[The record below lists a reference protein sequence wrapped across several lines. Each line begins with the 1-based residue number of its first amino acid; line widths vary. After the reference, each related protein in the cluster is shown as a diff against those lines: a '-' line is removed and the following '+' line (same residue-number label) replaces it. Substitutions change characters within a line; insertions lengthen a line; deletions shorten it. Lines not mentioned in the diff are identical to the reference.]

1 MRYFH
6 PMKNLIKLEE
16 LGIFALSIFLL
27 FKLGLPLSWW
37 LYILLFFAPDIGMLG
52 YLVNTQVGAVT
63 YNFFH
68 HKALASLLL
77 FLGVLYS
84 NDYLLLAGLLTF
96 AHSGF
101 DRVLGFGLKY
111 PDSFN
116 HTNVGYIGETSKT
129 VQ

>member
-1 MRYFH
+1 
-6 PMKNLIKLEE
+6 MKNLIKLEE

-27 FKLGLPLSWW
+27 FQLGLPLSWW

-52 YLVNTQVGAVT
+52 YLVNTKVGAVT

-77 FLGVLYS
+77 ILGVLDS
-84 NDYLLLAGLLTF
+84 NDYLLLAGLLIF

-101 DRVLGFGLKY
+101 DRILGFGLKY

-116 HTNVGYIGETSKT
+116 HTSEGYLGESKA
-129 VQ
+129 